1 MRNTPLGWEAEMYQW
16 GKGLGSNQMKVCE
29 VAVRSRWTHPGRRAS
44 DHFRFRRPRP
54 HILDHLPHRSSAR
67 HLRTLVRADWSGSCQ
82 NLVSVIYGTYRALHG
97 ARMVTDTTDTIHT
110 GGAETR
116 LGRERLMSAS

>member
-1 MRNTPLGWEAEMYQW
+1 MVSSL
-16 GKGLGSNQMKVCE
+16 V
-29 VAVRSRWTHPGRRAS
+29 VRSRWTHPEWRAS
-44 DHFRFRRPRP
+44 DQFRFRRPRP

-67 HLRTLVRADWSGSCQ
+67 HLRTLVRADGSGSCR
-82 NLVSVIYGTYRALHG
+82 NLVSVIYGTYRALHS
-97 ARMVTDTTDTIHT
+97 ARMVVDTIHT